1 MWINSL
7 FHRIVLLTKQFDKWL
22 MLGPVLD
29 SAYFGERSFGLG
41 AEIQVFNSPW
51 WTERKNGKTQART
64 GLGICYLQGKGKS
77 FTTSVSSRCDVLS
90 TFDLSCLY
98 VLYDNF
104 PDIWGQDLQQ
114 MQKCLQQEESRIP
127 KFKQKVEEAKVR
139 NSLKSNAQW
148 LFLYSIMFNIQFL
161 FTIETDKW
169 L

>member
-1 MWINSL
+1 MQQKFDKKYIQLYNYIDNSFTGNLIYLAKMWINSL

-29 SAYFGERSFGLG
+29 SAYFGEGSFGLG

-90 TFDLSCLY
+90 TFD
-98 VLYDNF
+98 
-104 PDIWGQDLQQ
+104 
-114 MQKCLQQEESRIP
+114 
-127 KFKQKVEEAKVR
+127 
-139 NSLKSNAQW
+139 
-148 LFLYSIMFNIQFL
+148 
-161 FTIETDKW
+161 
-169 L
+169 

>member
-77 FTTSVSSRCDVLS
+77 FTTSVSSRCDVLLTNNEN
-90 TFDLSCLY
+90 TFLTWVVYMYCMIIFLIFGGRIYS
-98 VLYDNF
+98 
-104 PDIWGQDLQQ
+104 
-114 MQKCLQQEESRIP
+114 KCRNVYSRKNP
-127 KFKQKVEEAKVR
+127 GSQ
-139 NSLKSNAQW
+139 SLNRK
-148 LFLYSIMFNIQFL
+148 
-161 FTIETDKW
+161 
-169 L
+169 